1 MRRTSMNNK
10 KYEKDVYRI
19 TKLNRESQNSR
30 LRMFARVDA
39 GVKIEIIKSQNK
51 LFHALKNIGFH
62 NEENATLTLAS
73 LILSVDKIVNNLNG
87 TQLNL
92 LKFNSQNQ
100 RKGGNKREQILGY
113 WAVIKELKE
122 QKMSFR
128 KIAKYLKKYHRL
140 EVSYSA
146 IYALWAEIEN
156 NK

>member
-1 MRRTSMNNK
+1 MDNK
-10 KYEKDVYRI
+10 KYEKDVARI

-30 LRMFARVDA
+30 LRMFARVDTEA
-39 GVKIEIIKSQNK
+39 KIEIMKSQKK
-51 LFHALKNIGFH
+51 LFHELKNSGFY

-87 TQLNL
+87 VQFNL

-100 RKGGNKREQILGY
+100 TKGGNKREQILGY
-113 WAVIKELKE
+113 WAIIKELRE

-128 KIAKYLKKYHRL
+128 KIAKYLKKYHKF

-156 NK
+156 QIV

>member
-1 MRRTSMNNK
+1 MDNK
-10 KYEKDVYRI
+10 KYEKDVARI

-30 LRMFARVDA
+30 LRMFARVDTEA
-39 GVKIEIIKSQNK
+39 KIEIMKSQKK
-51 LFHALKNIGFH
+51 LFHELKNSGFY

-87 TQLNL
+87 VQFNL

-100 RKGGNKREQILGY
+100 TKGGNKREQILGY
-113 WAVIKELKE
+113 WAIIKELRE

-128 KIAKYLKKYHRL
+128 KIAKYLKKYHMS

-146 IYALWAEIEN
+146 IYVLWAEIEN